1 MTEYINKIYAQEI
14 VKNTKG
20 DYATAFAEIRKL
32 PAVELAEVQG
42 KLICDPLTVDKPEAI
57 GPEVRRKAREALME
71 ELEKKGLIRYQM
83 VNGILYTG
91 IRVAAPEKK
100 T

>member
-1 MTEYINKIYAQEI
+1 MTEYINKNHAQEI
-14 VKNTKG
+14 VKNTQG

-42 KLICDPLTVDKPEAI
+42 KLVCDPLTVDKPEGI

-71 ELEKKGLIRYQM
+71 ELDEKGLIRYQM
-83 VNGILYTG
+83 LNGILYAG
-91 IRVAAPEKK
+91 VRVAAPEKK